1 MRFCAYCFHGP
12 CGGDKGRAIH
22 DTQINPLIS
31 PRAIPILKKVTLSGR
46 FAHFFVVMSM
56 GVEWDRIR
64 RLIEKVVESQGYELV
79 EAELK
84 GAGNNSVLRIFVD
97 KENGISHRDCE
108 LVSEQVGTVLDVED
122 LIPSSYTL
130 EVSSPGLD
138 RKLVKESDY
147 TRFDGKLA
155 RIQTRIPLN
164 QQKVFRGRLLGVHGG
179 KVRLELPKGHL
190 LDIPL
195 DVIQEARLE
204 VDWSEERGSARG
216 GTPTLS
222 NGVGG

>member
-1 MRFCAYCFHGP
+1 
-12 CGGDKGRAIH
+12 
-22 DTQINPLIS
+22 
-31 PRAIPILKKVTLSGR
+31 
-46 FAHFFVVMSM
+46 MSK

-64 RLIEKVVESQGYELV
+64 RLIEEVVESQGYELV

-84 GAGNNSVLRIFVD
+84 GAGNNSVLRIFID
-97 KENGISHRDCE
+97 KPTGITHHDCE

-130 EVSSPGLD
+130 EVSSPGLE

-164 QQKVFRGRLLGVHGG
+164 QQKVFRGRLQGLQDG
-179 KVRLELPKGHL
+179 KVLLELPDGNIL
-190 LDIPL
+190 EIPL

-204 VDWSEERGSARG
+204 FDWTAERSRE
-216 GTPTLS
+216 S
-222 NGVGG
+222 

>member
-1 MRFCAYCFHGP
+1 MA
-12 CGGDKGRAIH
+12 
-22 DTQINPLIS
+22 
-31 PRAIPILKKVTLSGR
+31 
-46 FAHFFVVMSM
+46 SM

-64 RLIEKVVESQGYELV
+64 RLIERTVESQGYELV
-79 EAELK
+79 DAEYK
-84 GAGNNSVLRIFVD
+84 GSGKSAILRIYID
-97 KENGISHRDCE
+97 KLEGISHRDCE
-108 LVSEQVGTVLDVED
+108 LVTEQVGTVLDVED

-164 QQKVFRGRLLGVHGG
+164 QQKVFRGRLQGLHDG
-179 KVRLELPKGHL
+179 KVRLELPQGNL
-190 LDIPL
+190 LEIPL

-204 VDWSEERGSARG
+204 VDWAAEKSRPGESR
-216 GTPTLS
+216 
-222 NGVGG
+222 